1 MTDIW
6 DQYLSPIQRVIDD
19 LSGDQAQISKISGQ
33 WRTLAGDITTE
44 NGVIKRAVN
53 RVDSAWN
60 GAAAE
65 SFAKYMARYPK
76 SGTALSEALTSCAGK
91 LDAAGSALETAKGE
105 VQALYR
111 EKRAWLDEQRND
123 PDSTTIS
130 MTSIRSQVSNALDRA
145 KVHTDKAAEALG
157 QATSEIGKYL
167 GEVRFFTG
175 IPAPGDQDF
184 VPGNKAKMP
193 WIPDPD
199 FRPHTPKTQLAS
211 YNGNGNGNGLPPGDR
226 IGNGVNGAGG
236 SGGSGGGGGGG
247 APSLAVPPNAHNLAP
262 NPRAQAVIDYALKQ
276 IGDPYVWGATGPGS
290 FDCSGLTL
298 RAYESAGTAIPRVA
312 NDQWLRGPRI
322 PDGNV
327 QAGDLVFFD
336 NNGDGTADHVGI
348 VLDPEKGTMIHA
360 PRPGSEVKIAPYS
373 RTPMGFTR
381 PGTS

>member
-6 DQYLSPIQRVIDD
+6 DQYLSPIQRVIDN
-19 LSGDQAQISKISGQ
+19 LSGDQAEITKISGR
-33 WRTLAGDITTE
+33 WRTAATNITTE
-44 NGVIKRAVN
+44 TGVIKRAVN

-60 GAAAE
+60 GVAAE
-65 SFAKYMARYPK
+65 NFATYMARYPE
-76 SGTALSEALTSCAGK
+76 SGTALSEALTGCAGK
-91 LDAAGSALETAKGE
+91 LDAAGSALETAKSE

-130 MTSIRSQVSNALDRA
+130 MTSIRSQVSNALERA
-145 KVHTDKAAEALG
+145 KVHTDKAAQALR
-157 QATSEIGKYL
+157 QATDEIGKHL

-184 VPGNKAKMP
+184 VPGNKSGTR

-199 FRPHTPKTQLAS
+199 FQPRTPKTQLAS
-211 YNGNGNGNGLPPGDR
+211 YNGNGAPTSESNGY
-226 IGNGVNGAGG
+226 GANAG
-236 SGGSGGGGGGG
+236 GGGGGGG
-247 APSLAVPPNAHNLAP
+247 ASTPSLAVPPNAHSLAP

-298 RAYESAGTAIPRVA
+298 RAYESAGIAIPRVA
-312 NDQWLRGPRI
+312 HDQWLRGPRI
-322 PDGNV
+322 PEGNV
-327 QAGDLVFFD
+327 QPGDLVFFD

-360 PRPGSEVKIAPYS
+360 PRTGSDVKIAPYS